1 MSAMDVG
8 RVCIKLTG
16 REAGSRCVIVDVID
30 RNYVV
35 VTGPRERTGVKRR
48 RVNMNHL
55 RPLDEV
61 LEISRNASDEE
72 VMGLLK

>member
-16 REAGSRCVIVDVID
+16 REAGKKCVIINVLD
-30 RNYVV
+30 RNFVM
-35 VTGPRERTGVKRR
+35 VTGPKVRRR

-55 RPLDEV
+55 KPIDEF
-61 LEISRNASDEE
+61 LNISRNATDEE
-72 VMGLLK
+72 VASILTD

>member
-16 REAGSRCVIVDVID
+16 REAGNKCVIINVLD
-30 RNYVV
+30 RNFVM
-35 VTGPRERTGVKRR
+35 VTGPKIRRR

-55 RPLDEV
+55 KPIDEFV
-61 LEISRNASDEE
+61 NISRNATDEE
-72 VMGLLK
+72 VASILTD

>member
-16 REAGSRCVIVDVID
+16 REAGKKCVIINVLD
-30 RNYVV
+30 RNFVM
-35 VTGPRERTGVKRR
+35 VTGPKVRRR

-55 RPLDEV
+55 KPIDEFV
-61 LEISRNASDEE
+61 NISRNAADEE
-72 VMGLLK
+72 VASVLTD

>member
-16 REAGSRCVIVDVID
+16 REAGKKCVIINVLD
-30 RNYVV
+30 RNFVM
-35 VTGPRERTGVKRR
+35 VTGPKIRRR

-55 RPLDEV
+55 KPIDEFV
-61 LEISRNASDEE
+61 NISRNATDEE
-72 VMGLLK
+72 VASILTD